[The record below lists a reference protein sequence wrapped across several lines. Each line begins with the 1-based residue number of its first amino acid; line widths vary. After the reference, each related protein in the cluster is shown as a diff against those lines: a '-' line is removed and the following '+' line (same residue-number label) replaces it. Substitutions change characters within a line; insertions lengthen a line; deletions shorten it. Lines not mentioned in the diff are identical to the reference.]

1 MLPASIASSHD
12 LSLIETTPPGLTGA
26 FPFPLAFP
34 LSSRVPVATGP
45 WNEEPSPTVVGDDTE
60 EDWMILVRPLLGGG
74 NGGGINTRSQSPMG
88 ADVAGDVGESAEEI
102 EDIDVDVDAEVEGPE
117 LVSPSP
123 SRE

>member
-1 MLPASIASSHD
+1 
-12 LSLIETTPPGLTGA
+12 
-26 FPFPLAFP
+26 
-34 LSSRVPVATGP
+34 
-45 WNEEPSPTVVGDDTE
+45 
-60 EDWMILVRPLLGGG
+60 
-74 NGGGINTRSQSPMG
+74 MG